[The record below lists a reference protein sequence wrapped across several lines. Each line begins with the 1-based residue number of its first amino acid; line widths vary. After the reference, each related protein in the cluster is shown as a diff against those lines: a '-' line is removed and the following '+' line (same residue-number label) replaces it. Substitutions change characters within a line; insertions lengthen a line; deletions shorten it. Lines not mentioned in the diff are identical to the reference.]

1 MIEPAVRA
9 QILSSTGVTAL
20 IGSGNTGRAY
30 DKRLPEGATLP
41 AVTYQQISRDGFPD
55 YDGVTQLARTR
66 VQVDCWHT
74 NGQGAADLAQVVRH
88 VLDGFKGTVAS
99 TKILASFLLDEESG
113 FEVETGLHRYR
124 QDFQISYHDV
134 IST

>member
-9 QILSSTGVTAL
+9 QILSSTGVTTL
-20 IGSGNTGRAY
+20 IGSSNSGRAY
-30 DKRLPEGATLP
+30 DKRLPEGATMP
-41 AVTYQQISRDGFPD
+41 AVTFQQVSRAGFPD
-55 YDGVTQLARTR
+55 YDGVTQLAQTR
-66 VQVDCWHT
+66 VQIDCWHI
-74 NGQGAADLAQVVRH
+74 NGQGAADLAQEVRH

-99 TKILASFLLDEESG
+99 TRILASLLLDEEPDY
-113 FEVETGLHRYR
+113 EVDTGLHRVR